1 MQLPP
6 LVHSGDLDKAFAGV
20 VSDREAITFNALHDH
35 DAWILLLVAGWIAL
49 ASGLVWSGLAIRRL
63 RRELARLTPPSPR
76 A

>member
-1 MQLPP
+1 MNMP
-6 LVHSGDLDKAFAGV
+6 DLIHDLRSFLGAV
-20 VSDREAITFNALHDH
+20 TDRESEIVNAIHDH
-35 DAWILLLVAGWIAL
+35 DAWIVFLIVGWIAL